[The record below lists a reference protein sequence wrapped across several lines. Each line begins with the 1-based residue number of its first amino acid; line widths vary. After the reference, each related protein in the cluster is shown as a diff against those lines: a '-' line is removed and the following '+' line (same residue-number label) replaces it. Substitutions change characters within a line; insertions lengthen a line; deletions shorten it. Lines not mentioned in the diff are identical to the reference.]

1 MQYQSFNKKMIPTL
15 LAVGLGF
22 GLQQTAT
29 YAQSNSSVSVSGKG
43 SQMDPVIVTATR
55 TPTLANDVL
64 ADDVYIGPE
73 EIAEAGQS
81 TITQLLQ
88 RQRGVE
94 VSASGGGVQTVFLR
108 GWPSGITS
116 VPMPSPAITAMVCC
130 VISRPCR

>member
-1 MQYQSFNKKMIPTL
+1 MQHQSFNKKMIPTL

-64 ADDVYIGPE
+64 ADYVYIGPE
-73 EIAEAGQS
+73 D
-81 TITQLLQ
+81 
-88 RQRGVE
+88 RK
-94 VSASGGGVQTVFLR
+94 
-108 GWPSGITS
+108 S
-116 VPMPSPAITAMVCC
+116 VV
-130 VISRPCR
+130 